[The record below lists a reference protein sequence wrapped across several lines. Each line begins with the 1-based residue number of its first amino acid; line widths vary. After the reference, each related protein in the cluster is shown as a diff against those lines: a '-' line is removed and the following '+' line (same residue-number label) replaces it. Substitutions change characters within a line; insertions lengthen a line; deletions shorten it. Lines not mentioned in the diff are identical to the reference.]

1 MPPSGGRGSRNRTY
15 NLRFWRPTL
24 CQLSYTPPRQLLDD
38 GSDHAGAHSLATFTD
53 GETQTFFH
61 GDGVDQ
67 LHSDRHVV
75 ARHDHFLVL
84 RQLDGA
90 GHVGRAEVELRT
102 VVVEERGVAAAF
114 ILRQNVDFCG
124 EVGVR
129 LDAAR
134 LAQHLAALDV
144 FTLGTAQQD
153 ADVVASLTLVQQLA
167 EHFHAGAGGLD
178 GGLDTHDFDFFGQLH
193 DGLLAQLALVAVQRQ
208 TCRTLDDRGVVARE
222 FVLGQQL
229 AHFHFN
235 QFQQLSVV
243 HQVSLVQED
252 DDVRHA
258 HLAGQQDVF
267 TGLGHRA
274 VSSRAHQDSAV
285 HLSGASDHVLH
296 IVSVAGAVHV
306 SVVAVGGFVL
316 NVGGV
321 DGDTAGLFFGRCVDL
336 VVSLGFAAELGCQ
349 NGSDRSRQGGLAVV
363 NVTDGADVHVRLG
376 TFKLAFCHFFD
387 SEKKYLN
394 QHNKGQS
401 AP

>member
-53 GETQTFFH
+53 GEPQTFFH
-61 GDGVDQ
+61 
-67 LHSDRHVV
+67 
-75 ARHDHFLVL
+75 
-84 RQLDGA
+84 GA

-178 GGLDTHDFDFFGQLH
+178 GGLDTHDFDFFADLDDAALNTTGHHSAATRDREHVFHRHQEGTVHSALRRGDVGVQGFGQLH

-252 DDVRHA
+252 D
-258 HLAGQQDVF
+258 
-267 TGLGHRA
+267 
-274 VSSRAHQDSAV
+274 
-285 HLSGASDHVLH
+285 
-296 IVSVAGAVHV
+296 
-306 SVVAVGGFVL
+306 
-316 NVGGV
+316 
-321 DGDTAGLFFGRCVDL
+321 
-336 VVSLGFAAELGCQ
+336 
-349 NGSDRSRQGGLAVV
+349 
-363 NVTDGADVHVRLG
+363 
-376 TFKLAFCHFFD
+376 
-387 SEKKYLN
+387 
-394 QHNKGQS
+394 
-401 AP
+401 